1 MNLEMTTIIDLIM
14 IVTIAVKKIGQV
26 LIVEETI
33 GIGIINAEVVAIIGK
48 NMMIAEMTI
57 EKNAG
62 ILTEAG
68 IMMTAGMIAAMIGEM
83 IATMT
88 AATTAGMTAEMT
100 AEMTAGMTIGMIMT
114 AEMIVMLTGGIFAG
128 MIAGMTAATTA
139 AMTAETIAAMIAIGG
154 VTAEMIAAIVE
165 TGQGHREKRLDPP
178 KDLALIMRMHF
189 GIQNGKEWKCRK
201 KLMHWKKEESIFS
214 MRKKIRK

>member
-68 IMMTAGMIAAMIGEM
+68 IMMIAGMIGEM

-178 KDLALIMRMHF
+178 KDLALIMRM
-189 GIQNGKEWKCRK
+189 
-201 KLMHWKKEESIFS
+201 
-214 MRKKIRK
+214 

>member
-14 IVTIAVKKIGQV
+14 IVTTAVKKIGQV

-57 EKNAG
+57 EKTAV
-62 ILTEAG
+62 ILTGAG
-68 IMMTAGMIAAMIGEM
+68 IMMTAGMIAAMIGGM

-88 AATTAGMTAEMT
+88 AATTAGMT

-114 AEMIVMLTGGIFAG
+114 AEMIVMLTGG
-128 MIAGMTAATTA
+128 MIAGMT
-139 AMTAETIAAMIAIGG
+139 
-154 VTAEMIAAIVE
+154 
-165 TGQGHREKRLDPP
+165 TG
-178 KDLALIMRMHF
+178 
-189 GIQNGKEWKCRK
+189 
-201 KLMHWKKEESIFS
+201 
-214 MRKKIRK
+214 